1 MNNNAIDFNELK
13 EWIDNWF
20 YVNKYYHPW
29 SKSDKI
35 PISELYDIFD
45 RFEKY
50 KREEC
55 VMTVNLTQL
64 DKLEEYLR
72 ENGIKYE
79 RIDTKDT
86 HQINVP
92 NSKDKEWDAICHY
105 GSFGYKEG
113 LLEIYGSIVPE
124 NVGDTVEGYL
134 TAEDV
139 INRMNDYEK
148 RNRHKM
154 TEMYC
159 DKCIFSTRSGGC
171 VNWDCEF
178 IDIREAERAWKSL
191 NSKCTSR

>member
-1 MNNNAIDFNELK
+1 
-13 EWIDNWF
+13 
-20 YVNKYYHPW
+20 
-29 SKSDKI
+29 
-35 PISELYDIFD
+35 
-45 RFEKY
+45 
-50 KREEC
+50 
-55 VMTVNLTQL
+55 MTENLTEL
-64 DKLEEYLR
+64 DKLEEYLK
-72 ENGIKYE
+72 ENGVRYE
-79 RIDTKDT
+79 RIDTRDI

-124 NVGDTVEGYL
+124 NVGDTVEGCL

-148 RNRHKM
+148 KNRHKK

-159 DKCIFSTRSGGC
+159 DRCIFSTRSGGC

-191 NSKCTSR
+191 NSKYTSR